1 MRENADQI
9 NSEYG
14 HFLRREKANQYI
26 RHLLDMEF
34 DNKSRLDDLYNHN
47 YLSKVEYKFLKS
59 YVAVNQ
65 ALCMDYPK

>member
-1 MRENADQI
+1 MRKNADQN

-14 HFLRREKANQYI
+14 HFLRREKVNQDI

-34 DNKSRLDDLYNHN
+34 DDKSRSDDLYNHN

-59 YVAVNQ
+59 HVPVNHV
-65 ALCMDYPK
+65 LCMDYPK